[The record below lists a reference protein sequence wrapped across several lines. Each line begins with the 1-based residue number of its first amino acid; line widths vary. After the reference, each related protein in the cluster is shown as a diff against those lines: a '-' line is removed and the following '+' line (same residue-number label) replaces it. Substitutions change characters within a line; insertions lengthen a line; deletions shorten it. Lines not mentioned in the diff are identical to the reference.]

1 MGLLWV
7 LPGRELVAGA
17 LDRLQAGFG
26 DDRKLELAVDLDGA
40 TRHIGNLTYAGV
52 LALAHVT
59 FGGELLLE
67 MERVG
72 LANMTDAELGDA

>member
-1 MGLLWV
+1 
-7 LPGRELVAGA
+7 
-17 LDRLQAGFG
+17 LQAGFG

-59 FGGELLLE
+59 FGGALLLE
-67 MERVG
+67 MEAVG
-72 LANMTDAELGDA
+72 LAHTADGDMGHA